1 MKTKTNE
8 SEYNTLN
15 DTAEEQL
22 RRLLIDK
29 NNECNAL
36 RDHIKLLEQNIK
48 DEQDMKYRAWVK
60 ISDLQRNKKSTS

>member
-1 MKTKTNE
+1 MKTKINE

-22 RRLLIDK
+22 RRMLVDK

-36 RDHIKLLEQNIK
+36 RDTIKLLEKNIK

-60 ISDLQRNKKSTS
+60 ISDLQKNSPTS

>member
-22 RRLLIDK
+22 RRMLIDK

-48 DEQDMKYRAWVK
+48 AV
-60 ISDLQRNKKSTS
+60 S